1 MDINSNKQK
10 MQNVNFKSIDE
21 FLEFLPED
29 ELKIVEIFRDIVFNN
44 IPDVVEKLAFNV
56 PFYKRNSNICFIWPA
71 SVLWGKK
78 KTYDG
83 VRFGFSNGY
92 LLNDPD
98 GFLDKGNRKNV
109 YWKDFKSI
117 NEIDISLI
125 KSLLFDAIIID
136 SELANRNKI
145 KKNYYY

>member
-1 MDINSNKQK
+1 

>member
-1 MDINSNKQK
+1 MDINSNKLK

-117 NEIDISLI
+117 NEIDISFI

-136 SELANRNKI
+136 SELAN
-145 KKNYYY
+145 